1 MDEVRDVGLK
11 PPQQTRK
18 RNRHAELLRANRKL
32 HGLDPVGD
40 ELRVSRHG
48 GDTEIL
54 RNRRELAQQLR
65 DVGLVAGS
73 AASEHIRVDEHERPV
88 SHCAASR

>member
-1 MDEVRDVGLK
+1 MDEVRDVWPK
-11 PPQQTRK
+11 PPQQTWK
-18 RNRHAELLRANRKL
+18 RNRHAELLRSSRKL

-48 GDTEIL
+48 DDAKIF
-54 RNRRELAQQLR
+54 RDSRELAQQLR

-73 AASEHIRVDEHERPV
+73 VTSEHVGVDEHERPIA
-88 SHCAASR
+88 HWAASR